1 MQMSAFFIDPIGLVI
16 VDRCKAFVQIGIN
29 NKTTQQELFVSYRML
44 LLRNTIVLWRCTISA
59 LSYISIN
66 SFSYAVDIGH

>member
-16 VDRCKAFVQIGIN
+16 VDRCNAFVQIGIN

-59 LSYISIN
+59 LSYISID
-66 SFSYAVDIGH
+66 SLLRR